1 MIKKFKNYFIALA
14 ILSTSLFTL
23 SFTSDYFQISK
34 NLDIFITL
42 YRELNSSYVDD
53 IEPSKL
59 IKAGIDA
66 MLKSLDPYT
75 QYIPESELEDYKMNF
90 VNSQYGGIGASIGK
104 KDGKLIVLEVYENF
118 AAQKADIRVGDEII
132 NVNGM
137 PVNSKTSD
145 ELSELLKGQRNSTIK
160 IIVSRAGE
168 SPSIEKLVTRE
179 DIKFKNVPY
188 FGMLN
193 DSVGYIKLV
202 QFLENSGQEV
212 ADALKS
218 LKEKNN
224 VKALVFDLRGNGG
237 GILQESVKIVNL
249 FVPKG
254 STIVTQ
260 KGRNREGNVLHI
272 AQNEPIDLKIP
283 LIVLTDR
290 GSASASEIVA
300 GAIQD
305 MDRGVIVGQRS
316 FGKGLVQQTLPL
328 TYNSLLKVTI
338 AKYYTPS
345 GRCIQALDYTHR
357 RADGSVDRVADSLIS
372 EYKTLNGRS
381 VYDGSGIYPDITT
394 ERPVFHKISYTLT
407 SKYVNFDYATLY
419 KSKNAS
425 IAKPKDF
432 RLSDAEYDEFVKFAE
447 TKNIDYSTKSE
458 KSMIEFKKI
467 AEKENYFAGI
477 ENEYKSLLAK
487 IEENKKDD
495 LIQYKS
501 QIKQLLEYEIASR
514 YYFQNGR
521 LEASFKYDVELA
533 EAFKIFK
540 NKALYNSILKG
551 ENTYKTI
558 GKPSST
564 ELAKSISEEEEDD
577 EN

>member
-1 MIKKFKNYFIALA
+1 MIKKFPKFLIVLTLVSASFL
-14 ILSTSLFTL
+14 TL
-23 SFTSDYFQISK
+23 SFSSDYFQISK

-42 YRELNSSYVDD
+42 YRELNKSYVDD

-59 IKAGIDA
+59 IKTGIDA

-75 QYIPESELEDYKMNF
+75 QYIPESELEDYKMNY

-104 KDGKLIVLEVYENF
+104 KESKLIVLEVYENF
-118 AAQKADIRVGDEII
+118 PAAKADIRVGDEII
-132 NVNGM
+132 SVNGM
-137 PVNSKTSD
+137 QVNSKTSD
-145 ELSELLKGQRNSTIK
+145 ELSELLKGQKNSTIK
-160 IIVSRAGE
+160 MIISRQGE
-168 SPSIEKLVTRE
+168 SPAIEKLVTRE

-202 QFLENSGQEV
+202 QFLENSGKEV
-212 ADALKS
+212 EDAMKALQ
-218 LKEKNN
+218 KNN
-224 VKALVFDLRGNGG
+224 PKAIIFDLRGNGG

-254 STIVTQ
+254 SIIVTQ
-260 KGRNREGNVLHI
+260 KGKNKEGNILHI
-272 AQNEPIDLKIP
+272 AQNEPLDLKIP

-357 RADGSVDRVADSLIS
+357 RTDGSVERVADSLIS
-372 EYKTLNGRS
+372 EYKTTGGRS
-381 VYDGSGIYPDITT
+381 VYDGSGIYPDIVT
-394 ERPVFHKISYTLT
+394 ERPIFQKISYALT
-407 SKYVNFDYATLY
+407 SKFINFDYATLY

-425 IAKPKDF
+425 IAKPREFK
-432 RLSDAEYDEFVKFAE
+432 LSDDEYNDFVKFASAKE
-447 TKNIDYSTKSE
+447 IDYSTKSE
-458 KSMIEFKKI
+458 KSMKEFKKI
-467 AEKENYFAGI
+467 AEKENYYSGI
-477 ENEYKSLLAK
+477 EGEYKSLMAK

-495 LIQYKS
+495 LIQYKN
-501 QIKQLLEYEIASR
+501 QIKQLLEYEIVSR

-521 LEASFKYDVELA
+521 LEASFKYDIELEQA
-533 EAFKIFK
+533 IKIFN
-540 NKALYNSILKG
+540 NKPLYASILKG

-558 GKPSST
+558 GKPSAN
-564 ELAKSISEEEEDD
+564 ELAKSSDEDD
-577 EN
+577 EDEN